1 MLKLVE
7 ATPTDLVIVLDDLH
21 ELRSPAIN
29 QAAILGWLPWNLPPN
44 VHVVCS
50 ISEDAEAVIR
60 LLRSRGSSSDN
71 FVNIPPLGPSSAI
84 SMLQSNLRD
93 RKHAITA
100 NQLQCIKEKLASSSP
115 CSLYIKL
122 LSRVVEKWNSWLE
135 VTVNSIPGTLE
146 EVVDFIL
153 SDLKEK

>member
-1 MLKLVE
+1 MVE

-44 VHVVCS
+44 VHIVCS
-50 ISEDAEAVIR
+50 ISEDAEAVVR
-60 LLRSRGSSSDN
+60 LLRSRTSSSDN
-71 FVNIPPLGPSSAI
+71 FVNIPPLGPASAL

-93 RKHAITA
+93 RKHAISA
-100 NQLQCIKEKLASSSP
+100 EQLQCIKEKLASSNP
-115 CSLYIKL
+115 CPLYIKL
-122 LSRVVEKWNSWLE
+122 LSRVAEKWHSWMN
-135 VTVNSIPGTLE
+135 VTVNSVPGTLE

-153 SDLKEK
+153 SELKER